1 MKYTD
6 ASSKDRDIVT
16 SLVLNIIL
24 VDTMAKKSP
33 NILIKV
39 AKPTPDV

>member
-1 MKYTD
+1 MSYTD

-16 SLVLNIIL
+16 SLVLNIIF
-24 VDTMAKKSP
+24 VDAIAKNSP
-33 NILIKV
+33 NIFIKV